1 MNFSASADS
10 FLRAPS
16 IRYQLSIVLV
26 IIFIKLFNHFNI
38 TIWDLGVTK
47 IRKTKLSDQKFNLFK
62 WITKFSPNLM
72 KVLTMM
78 RSALM

>member
-1 MNFSASADS
+1 MNFSAPAAS
-10 FLRAPS
+10 FLRATS
-16 IRYQLSIVLV
+16 NRYQLSIVLV

-38 TIWDLGVTK
+38 TIWDLGITK
-47 IRKTKLSDQKFNLFK
+47 MRKTKLSDQNFNLFK
-62 WITKFSPNLM
+62 WITNFTPNLM